1 MRILFFAVILFIA
14 ACAKPAIEVPKTQ
27 QEPVL
32 NGKEE
37 ATLKETLESKKKA
50 YEKSYLEELQGLKKL
65 SPEDISPDMIAKAQ
79 HSDSDVVTENGVL
92 AKMIHFDFDSYELN
106 AEAKQVL
113 EEVAKYLNEYKT
125 LRIVIEGHC
134 DERGT
139 REYNLVLGMK
149 RAEVAKK
156 YLSDLGIDEKRLDIV
171 SFGKDKPLVVGT
183 GEEVWSKNR
192 RDQFRR
198 IQ

>member
-1 MRILFFAVILFIA
+1 MKKVILFFLLLILV
-14 ACAKPAIEVPKTQ
+14 ACAKPAVEAPKVQ
-27 QEPVL
+27 NEPIL
-32 NGKEE
+32 NGKGE
-37 ATLKETLESKKKA
+37 AVLKDAIDNKA
-50 YEKSYLEELQGLKKL
+50 KTDKSNLEELQGLKKL
-65 SPEDISPDMIAKAQ
+65 SPEDITPDMIAKAQ
-79 HSDSDVVTENGVL
+79 HALSDATVEKGAL
-92 AKMIHFDFDSYELN
+92 AKMIHFDFDSYELT

-113 EEVAKYLNEYKT
+113 DEVAKYLNEYKT
-125 LRIVIEGHC
+125 LKIVIEGHC

-139 REYNLVLGMK
+139 REYNLALGMK

-156 YLSDLGIDEKRLDIV
+156 YLSDLGIAESRVEIV
-171 SFGKDKPLVVGT
+171 SYGKDKPLIEGS

>member
-1 MRILFFAVILFIA
+1 MKKVILFFLLLILV
-14 ACAKPAIEVPKTQ
+14 ACAKPTVEAPKVQ
-27 QEPVL
+27 NEPIL

-37 ATLKETLESKKKA
+37 AVLKDAIDNKA
-50 YEKSYLEELQGLKKL
+50 KTDKSYLEELQGLKKL
-65 SPEDISPDMIAKAQ
+65 SPEDITPDMIAKAQ
-79 HSDSDVVTENGVL
+79 HALSDATVERGAL
-92 AKMIHFDFDSYELN
+92 AKMIHFDFDSYELT

-113 EEVAKYLNEYKT
+113 DEVAKYLNEYKT

-139 REYNLVLGMK
+139 REYNLALGMK

-156 YLSDLGIDEKRLDIV
+156 YLSDLGIAESRVEIV
-171 SFGKDKPLVVGT
+171 SYGKDKPLIEGS